1 MFQVLRPIVTLV
13 GLVAVIAGHVG
24 PSGAQERV
32 PVDSTIGMEPSVAV
46 IEVYVRDFLAP
57 ASADYTRSIAFS
69 LKSTGQYAIM
79 GRDEVAARFR
89 SVLITPVRR
98 LQAERLNAI
107 ERLVREGDQLVYT
120 DPKAAVDVLGRA
132 RTELQSIAEGL
143 AANDKLRNEFL
154 KTQMLLA
161 RSHLDTGNEIKAG
174 AILREVIRV
183 YGNNLKVTEKKY
195 HPRLVQLYRQELKSM
210 ARQRTAVMT
219 VATANPGCTT
229 LMDGRELKGKTPRE
243 YRRLYPGVHHVQVR
257 CKSKESMIRKVILT
271 KERPVHLVVD
281 VDFENLLTVEG
292 GRLGLLFKTP
302 KDLDRLLVPYARK
315 FGSLVNSDLV
325 VAQGFMDHGSRA
337 ALKAWLVDVKTG
349 EVKKDASVPAKTE
362 VVTPSS
368 VQRLVQLLTGRDQAE
383 VAQPVPFES
392 EGPAWYENYW
402 AWGTTVLGLGGVAA
416 GGALIDQYLQLKSS
430 ATSGYSTGEIAL
442 LKSGDLSPYNDR
454 KSDASSAI
462 DMRSASIA
470 CFAVGGAALITGVVL
485 FVMTDEIYG
494 GDSDDDWADH
504 RKPRF
509 FAAPQLSAQGAGFVG
524 RLEF

>member
-1 MFQVLRPIVTLV
+1 MFQVLRPFVALV
-13 GLVAVIAGHVG
+13 GLVAVSVVSLG
-24 PSGAQERV
+24 PARAQETY
-32 PVDSTIGMEPSVAV
+32 PVDSNIGMEPSVAV
-46 IEVYVRDFLAP
+46 IEVYVKDFLAP
-57 ASADYTRSIAFS
+57 ASTDYTRSIAFS
-69 LKSTGQYAIM
+69 LTSTGQYAIM

-132 RTELQSIAEGL
+132 RNELQSIAEGL

-154 KTQMLLA
+154 KTLMLLA

-183 YGNNLKVTEKKY
+183 YGNNLRVTEKKY
-195 HPRLVQLYRQELKSM
+195 HPRLVKLYRQELKGM
-210 ARQRTAVMT
+210 GKQRVAVMT

-229 LMDGRELKGKTPRE
+229 LMDGRELRGRTPRE

-271 KERPVHLVVD
+271 QDRPVHLVVD

-292 GRLGLLFKTP
+292 GRLGLLFKST

-337 ALKAWLVDVKTG
+337 ALKAWLLDVKTG
-349 EVKKDASVPAKTE
+349 EVLKEASVPAKTE

-383 VAQPVPFES
+383 VAQPVQFQE
-392 EGPAWYENYW
+392 EDTVWYENYW

-430 ATSGYSTGEIAL
+430 ATAGYSDGEKIL
-442 LKSGDLSPYNDR
+442 LNNGDMSPWHDR
-454 KSDASSAI
+454 RSDASKAL

-470 CFAVGGAALITGVVL
+470 CFAVGGAALVTGVVL

-494 GDSDDDWADH
+494 AGEDDDWAGN

-509 FAAPQLSAQGAGFVG
+509 FAAPQLSGQGVGFVG
-524 RLEF
+524 HLKF